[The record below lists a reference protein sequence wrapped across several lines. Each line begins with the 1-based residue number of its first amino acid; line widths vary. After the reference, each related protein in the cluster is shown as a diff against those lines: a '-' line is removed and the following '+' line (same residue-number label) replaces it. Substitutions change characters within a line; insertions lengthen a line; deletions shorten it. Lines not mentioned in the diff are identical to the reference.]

1 MIPSMNE
8 PSLPCAKSLL
18 SGLVLEST
26 NLSKNKK
33 DPIISPKANLDKAF
47 HGSLSK
53 TPMPV
58 LYSIIPVA
66 YLIVKQSGRPP
77 PANVAQALL
86 DARLFLWFLESYHLR
101 SVTCYLGVSL
111 LSRSC
116 RETNYPKISRT
127 YAASW
132 YQFCRTPPW

>member
-1 MIPSMNE
+1 MNE

-18 SGLVLEST
+18 SGLVLENT

-66 YLIVKQSGRPP
+66 YLIVKQSGMLPP
-77 PANVAQALL
+77 VAVAQALL
-86 DARLFLWFLESYHLR
+86 DARF
-101 SVTCYLGVSL
+101 SV
-111 LSRSC
+111 
-116 RETNYPKISRT
+116 
-127 YAASW
+127 
-132 YQFCRTPPW
+132 